1 MGQVGAVA
9 STRAAH
15 RPAGSSLVA
24 KYLLPAE
31 RVIVSLRLHWF
42 ALRIPLAVAG
52 GGLVL
57 ALVLDV
63 ALPASAALG
72 RDVVWLAWAGA
83 LWYFGWH
90 YVNWWSDRFV
100 VTDKRVMWVH
110 GLFNRNADMMPL
122 SKVTDMRYERT
133 VPGRMF
139 GYGSFIMESAGQDQA
154 LSRIDHIVEPDWL
167 YREICAQLFTPE
179 AVGNVSAA
187 NSGTPRRGRDW
198 LGYGPDDPDPACS
211 GASSM

>member
-1 MGQVGAVA
+1 MGRLGAPA
-9 STRAAH
+9 R

-57 ALVLDV
+57 ALLLDI

-72 RDVVWLAWAGA
+72 RDVVWLAWAA
-83 LWYFGWH
+83 TLWYFGWH

-110 GLFNRNADMMPL
+110 GLVNRNADMMPL

-133 VPGRMF
+133 VAGRMF

-179 AVGNVSAA
+179 AVSA
-187 NSGTPRRGRDW
+187 NSGGERRGRDW
-198 LGYGPDDPDPACS
+198 PGYGPDDPDPACS
-211 GASSM
+211 GASHR